1 MKKSGENGKE
11 GTEGIEMEVQF
22 EWGVPAQ
29 AVPAT
34 MFVEAGSP
42 RGHKL
47 VLLDPLG

>member
-1 MKKSGENGKE
+1 MERMGQRGMRGMER
-11 GTEGIEMEVQF
+11 EVQI

-29 AVPAT
+29 AVPA
-34 MFVEAGSP
+34 MVPVEAGSP